1 MVSILS
7 FDSNSIKQLLAEKNQ
22 HFFNR
27 EYPIIYQVKVAQ
39 KQGNQYDYTN
49 AVEIALKNNQVEG
62 VKYLIKYIVKFQN
75 NYISSYLFLKFFP
88 ILLKKGINV

>member
-22 HFFNR
+22 QYFSD

-39 KQGNQYDYTN
+39 KYGNQYEYTN
-49 AVEIALKNNQVEG
+49 AIEIALKYN
-62 VKYLIKYIVKFQN
+62 
-75 NYISSYLFLKFFP
+75 
-88 ILLKKGINV
+88 